1 MAMTTARRRKAT
13 LLRSKGAATDARAEV
28 RVLNTFASERR
39 TEILEA
45 ATRRIAEHG
54 FEATTVRQIADD
66 AGILSGSLYH
76 HFATKDEM
84 LHEIVRNVVGEI
96 RANTLRIAQA
106 RVDAEHRL
114 IALILLELGE
124 LTGNQ
129 KVHAILTNERRLFR
143 NKAEFRYV
151 IKSKIGIYRA
161 WKKVLRDGIR
171 ARLFRADTDIFLTI
185 LTVLR
190 MLNNAADWFRNDE
203 AHGFGDTSDSSY
215 SLDKVIDFHLQF
227 VLNAVRTAERESEPI
242 PRGVCEA
249 LAGFS
254 AERRAR

>member
-1 MAMTTARRRKAT
+1 MATTTPRRRRYAP
-13 LLRSKGAATDARAEV
+13 KGEDAKVRA
-28 RVLNTFASERR
+28 LNAYMSERR
-39 TEILEA
+39 AEILEA

-54 FEATTVRQIADD
+54 FESTTVRQIGDD

-84 LHEIVRNVVGEI
+84 LHEIVQGVVRRM

-106 RVDAEHRL
+106 RVDAERRL

-124 LTGNQ
+124 LTANQ

-143 NKAEFRYV
+143 QKAEFRYV
-151 IKSKIGIYRA
+151 VKAKMGIYRA
-161 WKKVLRDGIR
+161 WKKVLQDGVK
-171 ARLFRADTDIFLTI
+171 AKLFRADIDVFLTI

-203 AHGFGDTSDSSY
+203 AQGFGDDSDSSY

-227 VLNAVRTAERESEPI
+227 ILSGVRIPQRESEPI
-242 PRGVCEA
+242 PRTECEQ
-249 LAGFS
+249 LVK
-254 AERRAR
+254 ARG